1 MLGGADVGMPHEF
14 LDIVELVTGL
24 FEPVGE
30 GGAKGMGGG
39 AFGHAGG
46 RDGGGESLL
55 NTAGGEVVPLD
66 DKGYGGLRRGHGRG
80 KRYCHPQ
87 EVAAPGYLRA
97 SAGGMETGTSR

>member
-46 RDGGGESLL
+46 LDGGGESLL
-55 NTAGGEVVPLD
+55 NTAGGRWCLLTTRVRVSTERS
-66 DKGYGGLRRGHGRG
+66 GEG